1 LKGANFHIVKC
12 IGLIGGVLSPK
23 GYGTALALVALVLV
37 VWRYKELIEPHIAHK
52 IELQT
57 ATLMHN

>member
-1 LKGANFHIVKC
+1 MKGANFRIVKYL
-12 IGLIGGVLSPK
+12 GLVGGVLVPK
-23 GYGTALALVALVLV
+23 GYGLAIALVALVLV

-52 IELQT
+52 IEFQT